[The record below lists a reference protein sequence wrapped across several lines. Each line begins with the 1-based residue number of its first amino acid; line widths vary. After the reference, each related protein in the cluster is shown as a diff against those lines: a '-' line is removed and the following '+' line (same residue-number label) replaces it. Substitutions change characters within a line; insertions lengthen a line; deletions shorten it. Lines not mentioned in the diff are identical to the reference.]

1 MSIIT
6 NEIKFNNYKRAFYF
20 GCSFTK
26 YYWPTWADLIR
37 LEIPDSYQYAQ
48 VGGGNF
54 YIYQSIIEAVIKH
67 NIQKDDLVMVMF
79 SNVTREDRYTKSE
92 GWITPGNLFYQ
103 DTYDEKFMKKFFCEK
118 GYLMRDLNL
127 IEGIDRVLATTGAD
141 YSLMTMINF
150 DSYNSG
156 QEKMS
161 GVEDVLEFYKPT
173 LNKIKPSVF
182 EVIFNNDWN
191 TRKDRPKYHT
201 HWATDLYTDNHP
213 TTLEHLEY
221 MQKMF
226 PNTQFSELIIQKASL
241 WTNMTLACTTYQ
253 EIKDTFANIIKN
265 QEQRL

>member
-1 MSIIT
+1 MSVIT
-6 NEIKFNNYKRAFYF
+6 TEIKFSNYKRAFYF

-37 LEIPDSYQYAQ
+37 LEIPNSYQYAQ
-48 VGGGNF
+48 VGAGNF
-54 YIYQSIIEAVIKH
+54 YIYQSIIEAIIKH
-67 NIQKDDLVMVMF
+67 NIQKDDLVLVMF

-127 IEGIDRVLATTGAD
+127 IEGIDRVLSTTGAD

-173 LNKIKPSVF
+173 LNKIKSSVF

-191 TRKDRPKYHT
+191 TRKNRPKYHT
-201 HWATDLYTDNHP
+201 HWASDLYTDNHP
-213 TTLEHLEY
+213 TTIEHLEY
-221 MQKMF
+221 VQKMF
-226 PNTQFSELIIQKASL
+226 PDTIFTDSILDKASV
-241 WTNMTLACTTYQ
+241 WTEMALACNTYT
-253 EIKDTFANIIKN
+253 EICDKFSNIIIS
-265 QEQRL
+265 QERRL

>member
-1 MSIIT
+1 MSVLT
-6 NEIKFNNYKRAFYF
+6 NEIKFNNYRRAFYF

-26 YYWPTWADLIR
+26 YYWPTWADLIS
-37 LEIPDSYQYAQ
+37 LEVPVSYQYAQ
-48 VGGGNF
+48 VGAGNF
-54 YIYQSIIEAVIKH
+54 YIYQSIIEATLKH
-67 NIQKDDLVMVMF
+67 KIQKDDLVMVMF

-161 GVEDVLEFYKPT
+161 GVEDVLKFYETT

-182 EVIFNNDWN
+182 EVVFNNDWN

-201 HWATDLYTDNHP
+201 HWAKDLYTDNHP
-213 TTLEHLEY
+213 TTIEHLEY
-221 MQKMF
+221 IQKMF
-226 PNTQFSELIIQKASL
+226 PDTKFSELITQKANL
-241 WTNMTLACTTYQ
+241 WTDMTLTCGTYTQ
-253 EIKDTFANIIKN
+253 IQDTFSNIIKS
-265 QEQRL
+265 QEPRL